1 MSTWGTHWWRI
12 VPFVAGL
19 SVSVVASGISLFGMV
34 PIVLWC
40 ALARTWRTGF
50 AVGMTL
56 VALHAWFV
64 VPRQLGWSG
73 PLVPSYAERFW
84 LYALVTAFICAV
96 GLAVES
102 RLVAGVGWLV
112 AMVGVGF
119 FITVVVLLDEL
130 EAKPRDEGVLPGPP
144 GLEVAEGAGHC
155 GSGNC
160 SREVV
165 MTGDR
170 APEVVRE
177 HLESRGYTARTPT
190 RMCWAVGVVFT
201 HEVCAEPKTVSA
213 DKVAVTWYV
222 NR

>member
-12 VPFVAGL
+12 VPIVAGL

-40 ALARTWRTGF
+40 ALARTWRTGLV
-50 AVGMTL
+50 VGVTL
-56 VALHAWFV
+56 VALQAWFV
-64 VPRQLGWSG
+64 LPRQWGWSG
-73 PLVPSYAERFW
+73 PWVPSYIERFW
-84 LYALVTAFICAV
+84 LYALVTAFVCAV
-96 GLAVES
+96 GLAVQ
-102 RLVAGVGWLV
+102 RWLLAGLGWLF
-112 AMVGVGF
+112 AMIGMGF
-119 FITVVVLLDEL
+119 FITVVLLFDAL

-144 GLEVAEGAGHC
+144 GLQVVEGAGYC

-177 HLESRGYTARTPT
+177 HLESRGYAARSPE
-190 RMCWAVGVVFT
+190 RMCWAVGVVHT
-201 HEVCAEPKTVSA
+201 HEVCADMKTISA
-213 DKVAVTWYV
+213 DTVEVSWYV
-222 NR
+222 R